1 MVFEWEGV
9 WKIIS
14 DFVLYFSFFYPIL
27 YIKGFVINNRA
38 FKIFTIYLVSIA
50 IIQFSQTYVVK
61 VLRYDSNIFLSHYY
75 LIVQFLLLSL
85 FYKEL
90 LRHKWIY
97 TVTLLVLLFVAYQL
111 VSTPS
116 MIDHYNPIGI
126 TITQIILVG
135 YSIMYFYKSLSGHRQ
150 FLIVNIGIFFYLL
163 ASTLIFASG
172 NLVFNLNF
180 SKEVSNTLGK
190 ANDLLYLV
198 FQILILAEW
207 WKNYS
212 FPKIKS

>member
-1 MVFEWEGV
+1 
-9 WKIIS
+9 
-14 DFVLYFSFFYPIL
+14 
-27 YIKGFVINNRA
+27 
-38 FKIFTIYLVSIA
+38 
-50 IIQFSQTYVVK
+50 
-61 VLRYDSNIFLSHYY
+61 
-75 LIVQFLLLSL
+75 
-85 FYKEL
+85 
-90 LRHKWIY
+90 
-97 TVTLLVLLFVAYQL
+97 VTLLVLLFVAYQL